1 MVVKRLFASDGLG
14 KGYAYCLGV
23 SLLRFVRHGNVPD
36 DSWMHLIF
44 FSLGESLVALDRV
57 LVL

>member
-14 KGYAYCLGV
+14 KGYACCFGV
-23 SLLRFVRHGNVPD
+23 SFLRFVCHGYVLD

-44 FSLGESLVALDRV
+44 FSLGESLVALH
-57 LVL
+57 